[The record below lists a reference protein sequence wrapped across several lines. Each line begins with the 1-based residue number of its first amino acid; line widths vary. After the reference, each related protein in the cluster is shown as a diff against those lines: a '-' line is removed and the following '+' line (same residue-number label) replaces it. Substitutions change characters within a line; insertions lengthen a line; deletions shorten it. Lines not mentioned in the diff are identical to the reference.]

1 MNRQNSD
8 CISSCNSENASFD
21 LGNYVYG
28 KKMRCGTLQTPG
40 LAEFLGEGRDN
51 AMGFLYLIVLLG
63 GTGT

>member
-28 KKMRCGTLQTPG
+28 EKNDM
-40 LAEFLGEGRDN
+40 
-51 AMGFLYLIVLLG
+51 
-63 GTGT
+63 